1 MADELHSGRLVMLRV
16 DELPLL
22 RQWNLVHLSA
32 RVLSPAADTFRHFVL
47 ENAAAFLQ
55 RHFASLSTYGV

>member
-1 MADELHSGRLVMLRV
+1 VADELRTGRLAMLRV

-22 RQWNLVHLSA
+22 RQWHIVHLSA

-55 RHFASLSTYGV
+55 RHFESLSPYYD